1 MKYNRIS
8 RGKHVSSSQSH
19 VMLVDHDT
27 ICASFSIIRK
37 SLAAVDV
44 VERHR
49 LLVLIFKEEAFV
61 VSRRLSLHG
70 ERLVRG

>member
-1 MKYNRIS
+1 
-8 RGKHVSSSQSH
+8 
-19 VMLVDHDT
+19 MLVDHDT